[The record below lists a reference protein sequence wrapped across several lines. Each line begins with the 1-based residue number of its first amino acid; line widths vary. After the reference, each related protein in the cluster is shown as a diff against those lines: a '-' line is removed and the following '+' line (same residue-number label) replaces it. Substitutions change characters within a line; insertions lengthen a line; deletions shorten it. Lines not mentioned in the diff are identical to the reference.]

1 MDRIGLGAA
10 IRTARSNKSY
20 TQEQLAEIAEITPS
34 HEKHIES
41 GHRLPSV
48 EVLFRLAQTL
58 NMSLDN
64 IVFPEAENGR
74 LKEIHILLRQCGEVE
89 LAVLLDVAG
98 SLLRNR
104 GSVK

>member
-1 MDRIGLGAA
+1 MEA
-10 IRTARSNKSY
+10 S
-20 TQEQLAEIAEITPS
+20 AELVGVCLKTSFFMCHKI
-34 HEKHIES
+34 
-41 GHRLPSV
+41 
-48 EVLFRLAQTL
+48 L
-58 NMSLDN
+58 NN